1 MTPLWMKNHPRCSK
15 AQGLDRDQRAFALPS
30 SDQVPSL
37 LA

>member
-1 MTPLWMKNHPRCSK
+1 MTPFSMKDHPRCSK
-15 AQGLDRDQRAFALPS
+15 AQGLDRDQRTFALPS